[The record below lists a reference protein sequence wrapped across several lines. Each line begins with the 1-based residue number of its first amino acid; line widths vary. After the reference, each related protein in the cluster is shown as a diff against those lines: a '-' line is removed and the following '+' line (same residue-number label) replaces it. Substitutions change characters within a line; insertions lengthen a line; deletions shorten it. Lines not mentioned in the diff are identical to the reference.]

1 MRKIFNLSLSLFPSV
16 SLLRSFDLI
25 AFPFFFFSSPLS
37 IIELLSSLSQ
47 SRFSLL
53 STQKNTCTSPLHVV
67 NARTQSLT
75 RLDSSHERESRNP
88 LFEPRLTSLRENTFL
103 LYSLRDISGKR
114 KEEKKR
120 CLFTLSLSLSLIFFL
135 RCEFCLAISTFSL
148 SPHARASKN
157 GVSIFRK
164 EKKRERKFKKISCS
178 SYLYVSLILLEE
190 RENQRGKKS
199 IPSDSRNVLVSSC
212 VFPLAVFCV
221 ENSIPCACG

>member
-1 MRKIFNLSLSLFPSV
+1 MRERKVVRKIFNLSLSLSLFLSFLLSVCCVPSIL
-16 SLLRSFDLI
+16 S
-25 AFPFFFFSSPLS
+25 PFLFFSSRLPSPSLS
-37 IIELLSSLSQ
+37 FSRRDSQ

-164 EKKRERKFKKISCS
+164 EKKREKI
-178 SYLYVSLILLEE
+178 
-190 RENQRGKKS
+190 
-199 IPSDSRNVLVSSC
+199 
-212 VFPLAVFCV
+212 
-221 ENSIPCACG
+221 

>member
-1 MRKIFNLSLSLFPSV
+1 MRKIFNLSLSLSLFLSFLLSVCCVPSIL
-16 SLLRSFDLI
+16 S
-25 AFPFFFFSSPLS
+25 PFLFFSSRLPSPSLS
-37 IIELLSSLSQ
+37 FSRRDSQ

-120 CLFTLSLSLSLIFFL
+120 CLFTLSLSLSLIFFFKMRVL
-135 RCEFCLAISTFSL
+135 FSDFYILSL
-148 SPHARASKN
+148 STRARFEKWGVNFSK
-157 GVSIFRK
+157 
-164 EKKRERKFKKISCS
+164 KKRERENLKKFPA
-178 SYLYVSLILLEE
+178 LLTCTF
-190 RENQRGKKS
+190 
-199 IPSDSRNVLVSSC
+199 LL
-212 VFPLAVFCV
+212 FY
-221 ENSIPCACG
+221 